1 VRVGG
6 GDLAVAAGHGG
17 QAEGVDRAH
26 RVHGGQAVQLDA
38 VRGGGAGERVGDGHD
53 RVHYVHGVGAG
64 QRVQGGGVQPG
75 FGGGLPDPP
84 GGRRRARLEET
95 AQHGAVQLAKRA
107 GQALLP
113 AGDAAAG
120 EPDQIGQVSHEISFS
135 SGQIGSGRAA

>member
-1 VRVGG
+1 M
-6 GDLAVAAGHGG
+6 AA
-17 QAEGVDRAH
+17 AEGASHPRQEDPAFDPH
-26 RVHGGQAVQLDA
+26 RPGWRFLFRSPWHLIAL
-38 VRGGGAGERVGDGHD
+38 
-53 RVHYVHGVGAG
+53 
-64 QRVQGGGVQPG
+64 G
-75 FGGGLPDPP
+75 FGSGLPDPP